1 MTLEEKLEKLM
12 ISSQERSQFSENP
25 GAFIKRKCEEY
36 YKRNDERHDSLKK
49 RWYETKKHFQKRL
62 ELFDNELVENFKRY
76 CSSIKNLSKE
86 ALIPTYVY
94 YKGSKIQVPDSFYRC
109 FYSADVET
117 YLEYLAEE
125 DRKHN
130 VITDEDR
137 EKARLLNCDLDYN
150 YIQTLIN
157 KMNINPDLV
166 ITIRTKD
173 GATIN
178 MRKQTNKEP
187 EDLLDNSIFISPEMV
202 K

>member
-25 GAFIKRKCEEY
+25 DAFIKRKCEEY
-36 YKRNDERHDSLKK
+36 YKRNDERHDNLKK
-49 RWYETKKHFQKRL
+49 RWYETKKRFQKRL
-62 ELFDNELVENFKRY
+62 ELFDNELAENFKRY
-76 CSSIKNLSKE
+76 RSSIKNLSKE

-157 KMNINPDLV
+157 KMNMNPDLV

-173 GATIN
+173 GAAIN
-178 MRKQTNKEP
+178 MRKQTDKGP

>member
-1 MTLEEKLEKLM
+1 MRYTQC
-12 ISSQERSQFSENP
+12 QERYKFIENP
-25 GAFIKRKCEEY
+25 VAY
-36 YKRNDERHDSLKK
+36 
-49 RWYETKKHFQKRL
+49 
-62 ELFDNELVENFKRY
+62 
-76 CSSIKNLSKE
+76 IKNLLNEQKNTELKNLPKKRLFDMSYNKRVDEYIATVNKKYANIDKKAKE
-86 ALIPTYVY
+86 LAAEYSSPTYVY
-94 YKGSKIQVPDSFYRC
+94 YNEQKLAVPNSFYID
-109 FYSADVET
+109 YKTPDIEGYIK
-117 YLEYLAEE
+117 YLVAEDE
-125 DRKHN
+125 ARN
-130 VITDEDR
+130 IITDEDR

-150 YIQTLIN
+150 YLQTLIN